1 MQRDGAGGGKVLGAA
16 TKTGSSLR
24 GRIVVSAERSRAQAP
39 AHALSPG
46 AAVHWCKWFFP
57 CTVPRHLILE
67 GIRMNRGTVRFRSD
81 VQNLFHSPG
90 DGAISG
96 ERGCMQ
102 GCPPPPPS
110 PAAASVRWGRHTSR
124 VLCTTSSGGLCHPC
138 MEISFS
144 WRVVFGWEQPPPPHL
159 GAPSPL
165 CTSCSPAGHRCALSE
180 RIQPKDIQKTSRR
193 QREDSEKAGWACG
206 FPIVQEHKQRLI
218 SLLLLLILQLPFVW
232 ALSDGFRGRP
242 PPPCCMEDH

>member
-1 MQRDGAGGGKVLGAA
+1 
-16 TKTGSSLR
+16 
-24 GRIVVSAERSRAQAP
+24 
-39 AHALSPG
+39 
-46 AAVHWCKWFFP
+46 
-57 CTVPRHLILE
+57 
-67 GIRMNRGTVRFRSD
+67 MNRGTVRFRSD

-124 VLCTTSSGGLCHPC
+124 VLCTTSSDGLCHPC

-180 RIQPKDIQKTSRR
+180 RIQPKDIQKTARS
-193 QREDSEKAGWACG
+193 QREGRLGVWFSHRSGTQAAIDFVAPASHSSTAFCLGSE
-206 FPIVQEHKQRLI
+206 
-218 SLLLLLILQLPFVW
+218 
-232 ALSDGFRGRP
+232 
-242 PPPCCMEDH
+242 